1 MSTLRSVG
9 RYGLSRYARRA
20 ERLGSE
26 PCTQSAQ
33 PAPRTKEDQEVIIT
47 ELWVPGTPRTKGSLD
62 ERHQDTPQSKTW
74 RRLMAGAV
82 RDDLARRHGTVPG
95 GMSYAGPVEVYVA
108 WFLPVD
114 PLAVRAGDIDKLL
127 RNLLDAL
134 SAPTERTTDPSLCG
148 GAIADDNQVQHVDSW
163 EFGPDK
169 RPGAAIYVASVDQHT
184 IDAHRARA
192 ERWRRDLTA

>member
-1 MSTLRSVG
+1 MSTLRRVG

-33 PAPRTKEDQEVIIT
+33 PAPRTEEDQEVIIT

-82 RDDLARRHGTVPG
+82 RDDLARRGTTTP
-95 GMSYAGPVEVYVA
+95 YAGPAWVEVA

-114 PLAVRAGDIDKLL
+114 PLALRAGDIDKLI

-134 SAPTERTTDPSLCG
+134 SAPTKRTTDRSLCG

-163 EFGPDK
+163 EFGPDE
-169 RPGAAIYVASVDQHT
+169 RPGAAIYVASVDQYV
-184 IDAHRARA
+184 IDAHRTRA
-192 ERWRRDLTA
+192 ERWREELTA